1 MLKYICNVDFEGRGD
16 PCAIRLCNCTS
27 RGGNKNW
34 NLFVQFDNKSKLSTY
49 SIIFTYQKN
58 KSKLSKLRLSGIG
71 MKRMLGCFV
80 TWDVEMHAW

>member
-16 PCAIRLCNCTS
+16 PRAIRLCNCTS

-34 NLFVQFDNKSKLSTY
+34 NLFVQFD
-49 SIIFTYQKN
+49 N